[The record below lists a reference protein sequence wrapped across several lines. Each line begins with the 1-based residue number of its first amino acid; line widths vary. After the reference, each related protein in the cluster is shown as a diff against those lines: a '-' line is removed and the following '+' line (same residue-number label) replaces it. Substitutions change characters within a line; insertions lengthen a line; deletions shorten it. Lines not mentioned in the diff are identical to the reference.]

1 MTSSGNE
8 GSHLPLEA
16 HIQSSQRPGEPLAP
30 SVVEEHGKAERVP
43 LGLASSRNSLFSVF
57 RRARPSSTASVRSA
71 KSSDSFLNAFDDFS
85 VNVSSTNLES
95 PKMARASS
103 HKLRTV
109 LKATEAYR
117 NAMQALGIASADL
130 GASLYDYADTKG
142 CRSGQTAL
150 PEHHVDID
158 VDAAAGL
165 HMLISSHLHVLSQSF
180 NDNVETPMKA
190 ASEEYKDELA
200 AREREFQ
207 RVLTA
212 KMSALHTSESR
223 RIKDSRSRSRNLD
236 RYRNSLLDL
245 TSQVD
250 DINRAKFDFL
260 SDLHS
265 LETNVAESVHKS
277 LSTAVTA
284 EIEVFDAIARKGWSG
299 AGLDGLLAGCPDPFD
314 DHRPSPKREASG
326 TNLFSMIPSQPI
338 VQPEHK
344 GSVDYTDLDDLS
356 HEKTP
361 KAHHPDE
368 AVDNAADSTV
378 NVTANSTSND
388 TVNAAANATSSA
400 AANDTDNGE
409 VTAAKNAETNDDATH
424 TETPKS
430 TAEDNH
436 SQAGGAVESAESAE
450 SAESVESVPISVGND
465 NDIPSSQATNDFRPK
480 PVKYSAMGSSSV
492 EDDAQA
498 TSTPSRHP
506 SNSAINSA
514 TNSTGNSTSHTP
526 VRASS
531 RASSHGSNRTPTQ
544 PQSPSQSTPQSPLNA
559 PPSLEPSDTARSA
572 NSIYNT
578 KPGTADGN
586 TSVDSMALD
595 VHL

>member
-1 MTSSGNE
+1 MTSSGTD

-16 HIQSSQRPGEPLAP
+16 RIQSSQLSGEPLVP
-30 SVVEEHGKAERVP
+30 SVVEEHGRPERVP

-57 RRARPSSTASVRSA
+57 RRARPSSADSVRST
-71 KSSDSFLNAFDDFS
+71 KSNDSFLNAFDDFS

-103 HKLRTV
+103 HKLRGV

-130 GASLYDYADTKG
+130 GAALYDYADTKG

-180 NDNVETPMKA
+180 KDNVETLLTT

-223 RIKDSRSRSRNLD
+223 RIKESRSRSRNLD
-236 RYRNSLLDL
+236 RYRSSLLDL

-265 LETNVAESVHKS
+265 LETNVAENVHKC

-314 DHRPSPKREASG
+314 DPRPSPKREASG
-326 TNLFSMIPSQPI
+326 TNLFSMIPAQIIPSDRK
-338 VQPEHK
+338 E
-344 GSVDYTDLDDLS
+344 SVDNTDLDDLS
-356 HEKTP
+356 HEKGPSRHEDAELSKT
-361 KAHHPDE
+361 PDE
-368 AVDNAADSTV
+368 TGH
-378 NVTANSTSND
+378 
-388 TVNAAANATSSA
+388 
-400 AANDTDNGE
+400 AND
-409 VTAAKNAETNDDATH
+409 KNIEETRT
-424 TETPKS
+424 
-430 TAEDNH
+430 
-436 SQAGGAVESAESAE
+436 G
-450 SAESVESVPISVGND
+450 
-465 NDIPSSQATNDFRPK
+465 FRS
-480 PVKYSAMGSSSV
+480 PVKYSAIGSSA
-492 EDDAQA
+492 ETGA
-498 TSTPSRHP
+498 TSTPARPTSSQNSQINSQINSPINSPINSR
-506 SNSAINSA
+506 SNSADHSP
-514 TNSTGNSTSHTP
+514 TRS
-526 VRASS
+526 
-531 RASSHGSNRTPTQ
+531 SNRVSEPISS
-544 PQSPSQSTPQSPLNA
+544 PLQSPSPHEVQELPTEPLD
-559 PPSLEPSDTARSA
+559 PSRSA

-578 KPGTADGN
+578 KPGADAN